1 MRRSRL
7 FNRERSGP
15 SLSSVSSGSVAPSPC
30 SGTSTNAHQQQQTH
44 QQKES
49 CSSSKKSSG
58 AQGNSGCCLTSST
71 SSSKDKSNESS
82 VSFRCSCVALSA
94 RPPADAVLTHPP
106 LSVSM
111 PIPAPSA
118 SVAYRSPRFF
128 SFWFFLQNKKYMF
141 LLLV

>member
-49 CSSSKKSSG
+49 CSGSKKSSG

-82 VSFRCSCVALSA
+82 VSFRYSCVALSA
-94 RPPADAVLTHPP
+94 RPPADTILT
-106 LSVSM
+106 
-111 PIPAPSA
+111 PIPFCEHAGSFRIRRISIP
-118 SVAYRSPRFF
+118 PFF
-128 SFWFFLQNKKYMF
+128 SFWFFLQNKKYVF
-141 LLLV
+141 LV